1 MDIILTLTAE
11 FNLKNG
17 RLKMLSRLLTTV
29 TLFRSLPDTEK
40 RLTVHST
47 IKPCVQSPKDWSIFA
62 IWTSAVRRY
71 VHRSRV
77 RKS

>member
-11 FNLKNG
+11 FNLKKCQIEN
-17 RLKMLSRLLTTV
+17 V
-29 TLFRSLPDTEK
+29 VSLIDGGNTIPDTEK